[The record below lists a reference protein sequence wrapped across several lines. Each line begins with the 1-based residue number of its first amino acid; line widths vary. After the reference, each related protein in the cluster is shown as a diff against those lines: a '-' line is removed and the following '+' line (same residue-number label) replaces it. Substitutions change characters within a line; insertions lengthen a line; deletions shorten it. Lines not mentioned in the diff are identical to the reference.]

1 MMRCFIIL
9 LITSLL
15 LGCINVGPDYKAPI
29 VNVPKKWTGTPPI
42 AQKKTLQP
50 EQWWKA
56 FNDPILDQLITD
68 AIAANLDLKQAL
80 ARVRDARAQRWITIT
95 AGLPT
100 VSGTSN
106 ATRRFNNYSSSS
118 QAGPQS
124 TGGAFGIGDQII
136 NIFQLGFDSQWEVDI
151 FGGERRAIE
160 AADANIDSEIEN
172 SRNVLISLLAEVAGN
187 YIELRTNQQLIVIT
201 RNNVN
206 SQRDTV
212 KLNQIRQQ
220 AGFSS
225 MLEVAQAESQA
236 STTEAFMPVYETVV
250 KQSIHALSILLN
262 REPNALSS
270 RLNNLGSIPVM
281 PTVAITD
288 LPSELLLRR
297 PDIRRAER
305 QMAKANADIGVATA
319 ELYPRVNLSA
329 FVGLQNAQISD
340 FTPMGKSWDTA
351 SSLTLPIFN
360 WGRIKANIKS
370 KNALFD
376 LAFLSYQ
383 SAVLTAFK
391 EVEDALV
398 AYANEQQR
406 YRSLELAVNASL
418 LSVKMANERYDH
430 GLTMFLDVLQA
441 QESLFQAQR
450 NLADSKA
457 QLSTDLIILYKALG
471 GGWQNQASVADDTD
485 IKPQRELWLDG
496 VFTAPKHNAP

>member
-15 LGCINVGPDYKAPI
+15 SGCINVGPDYKAPI

-42 AQKKTLQP
+42 AQKKSLQP

-187 YIELRTNQQLIVIT
+187 YIELRTNQQLIAIT
-201 RNNVN
+201 RNNVS

-281 PTVAITD
+281 QTVAITD

-471 GGWQNQASVADDTD
+471 GGWQNQASVADDTN

>member
-42 AQKKTLQP
+42 AQKKSLQP

>member
-42 AQKKTLQP
+42 AQKKSLQP

-187 YIELRTNQQLIVIT
+187 YIELRTNQQLIAIT
-201 RNNVN
+201 RNNVS

>member
-15 LGCINVGPDYKAPI
+15 SGCINVGPDYKAPI
-29 VNVPKKWTGTPPI
+29 VNVPKKWTGTPTI
-42 AQKKTLQP
+42 EQKKSLQP

-201 RNNVN
+201 RNNVS

-281 PTVAITD
+281 QTVAITD

>member
-15 LGCINVGPDYKAPI
+15 SGCINVGPDYKAPI

-42 AQKKTLQP
+42 AQKKSLQP

-100 VSGTSN
+100 VSGASN

-118 QAGPQS
+118 QAGLQS

-187 YIELRTNQQLIVIT
+187 YIELRTNQQLIAIT
-201 RNNVN
+201 RNNVS

-305 QMAKANADIGVATA
+305 KMAKANADIGVATA

>member
-1 MMRCFIIL
+1 
-9 LITSLL
+9 
-15 LGCINVGPDYKAPI
+15 
-29 VNVPKKWTGTPPI
+29 
-42 AQKKTLQP
+42 
-50 EQWWKA
+50 
-56 FNDPILDQLITD
+56 
-68 AIAANLDLKQAL
+68 
-80 ARVRDARAQRWITIT
+80 
-95 AGLPT
+95 
-100 VSGTSN
+100 
-106 ATRRFNNYSSSS
+106 
-118 QAGPQS
+118 
-124 TGGAFGIGDQII
+124 
-136 NIFQLGFDSQWEVDI
+136 
-151 FGGERRAIE
+151 
-160 AADANIDSEIEN
+160 
-172 SRNVLISLLAEVAGN
+172 
-187 YIELRTNQQLIVIT
+187 
-201 RNNVN
+201 
-206 SQRDTV
+206 
-212 KLNQIRQQ
+212 
-220 AGFSS
+220 

-236 STTEAFMPVYETVV
+236 ATTEAFMPVYETIV

-262 REPNALSS
+262 REPNALAS
-270 RLNNLGSIPVM
+270 RLKNIGPIPAM

-305 QMAKANADIGVATA
+305 LMAKANADVGVATA

-329 FVGLQNAQISD
+329 FIGLQNAQISD
-340 FTPMGKSWDTA
+340 FTPIGKSWDTA

-376 LAFLSYQ
+376 VAFLTYQ
-383 SAVLTAFK
+383 SSVLTAFK

-406 YRSLELAVNASL
+406 FRSLELAVNASL

-471 GGWQNQASVADDTD
+471 GGWQNQASVADDVN
-485 IKPQRELWLDG
+485 IKPQKELWLDG
-496 VFTAPKHNAP
+496 VFTPPKHNAP

>member
-15 LGCINVGPDYKAPI
+15 SGCINVGPDYKAPI
-29 VNVPKKWTGTPPI
+29 VNVPKKWTGTPTI
-42 AQKKTLQP
+42 EQKKSLQP

-187 YIELRTNQQLIVIT
+187 YIELRTNQQLIAIT
-201 RNNVN
+201 RNNVS

-398 AYANEQQR
+398 AYANEQHR

>member
-1 MMRCFIIL
+1 M
-9 LITSLL
+9 
-15 LGCINVGPDYKAPI
+15 
-29 VNVPKKWTGTPPI
+29 
-42 AQKKTLQP
+42 
-50 EQWWKA
+50 
-56 FNDPILDQLITD
+56 
-68 AIAANLDLKQAL
+68 
-80 ARVRDARAQRWITIT
+80 
-95 AGLPT
+95 
-100 VSGTSN
+100 
-106 ATRRFNNYSSSS
+106 
-118 QAGPQS
+118 
-124 TGGAFGIGDQII
+124 
-136 NIFQLGFDSQWEVDI
+136 DI

-187 YIELRTNQQLIVIT
+187 YIELRTNQQLIAIT
-201 RNNVN
+201 RNNVS

-398 AYANEQQR
+398 AYANEQHR

>member
-15 LGCINVGPDYKAPI
+15 SGCINVGPDYKAPI
-29 VNVPKKWTGTPPI
+29 VNVPKKWTGTPTI
-42 AQKKTLQP
+42 EQKKSLQP

-187 YIELRTNQQLIVIT
+187 YIELRTNQQLIAIT
-201 RNNVN
+201 RNNVS

-281 PTVAITD
+281 QTVAITD

-398 AYANEQQR
+398 AYANEQHR

>member
-1 MMRCFIIL
+1 
-9 LITSLL
+9 
-15 LGCINVGPDYKAPI
+15 
-29 VNVPKKWTGTPPI
+29 
-42 AQKKTLQP
+42 
-50 EQWWKA
+50 
-56 FNDPILDQLITD
+56 
-68 AIAANLDLKQAL
+68 
-80 ARVRDARAQRWITIT
+80 
-95 AGLPT
+95 
-100 VSGTSN
+100 
-106 ATRRFNNYSSSS
+106 
-118 QAGPQS
+118 
-124 TGGAFGIGDQII
+124 
-136 NIFQLGFDSQWEVDI
+136 
-151 FGGERRAIE
+151 
-160 AADANIDSEIEN
+160 
-172 SRNVLISLLAEVAGN
+172 
-187 YIELRTNQQLIVIT
+187 
-201 RNNVN
+201 
-206 SQRDTV
+206 
-212 KLNQIRQQ
+212 
-220 AGFSS
+220 

-281 PTVAITD
+281 QTVAITD

>member
-1 MMRCFIIL
+1 
-9 LITSLL
+9 
-15 LGCINVGPDYKAPI
+15 
-29 VNVPKKWTGTPPI
+29 
-42 AQKKTLQP
+42 
-50 EQWWKA
+50 
-56 FNDPILDQLITD
+56 
-68 AIAANLDLKQAL
+68 
-80 ARVRDARAQRWITIT
+80 
-95 AGLPT
+95 
-100 VSGTSN
+100 
-106 ATRRFNNYSSSS
+106 
-118 QAGPQS
+118 
-124 TGGAFGIGDQII
+124 
-136 NIFQLGFDSQWEVDI
+136 
-151 FGGERRAIE
+151 
-160 AADANIDSEIEN
+160 
-172 SRNVLISLLAEVAGN
+172 
-187 YIELRTNQQLIVIT
+187 
-201 RNNVN
+201 
-206 SQRDTV
+206 
-212 KLNQIRQQ
+212 
-220 AGFSS
+220 

>member
-15 LGCINVGPDYKAPI
+15 SGCINVGPDYKAPI
-29 VNVPKKWTGTPPI
+29 VKVPKKWTGTPTI
-42 AQKKTLQP
+42 EQKKSLQP

-281 PTVAITD
+281 QTVAITD

>member
-1 MMRCFIIL
+1 MMRCFIVL

-15 LGCINVGPDYKAPI
+15 SSCINVGPDYKAPI
-29 VNVPKKWTGTPPI
+29 VNVPKKWTGTPTI
-42 AQKKTLQP
+42 EQKKSLQP

-398 AYANEQQR
+398 AYANEQHR

>member
-1 MMRCFIIL
+1 MMRCFIVL

-15 LGCINVGPDYKAPI
+15 SGCINVGPDYKAPI
-29 VNVPKKWTGTPPI
+29 VNVPKKWTGTPTI
-42 AQKKTLQP
+42 EQKKSLQP

-340 FTPMGKSWDTA
+340 FTPIVKS
-351 SSLTLPIFN
+351 IF
-360 WGRIKANIKS
+360 
-370 KNALFD
+370 
-376 LAFLSYQ
+376 
-383 SAVLTAFK
+383 
-391 EVEDALV
+391 
-398 AYANEQQR
+398 
-406 YRSLELAVNASL
+406 
-418 LSVKMANERYDH
+418 
-430 GLTMFLDVLQA
+430 
-441 QESLFQAQR
+441 
-450 NLADSKA
+450 
-457 QLSTDLIILYKALG
+457 
-471 GGWQNQASVADDTD
+471 
-485 IKPQRELWLDG
+485 
-496 VFTAPKHNAP
+496 

>member
-15 LGCINVGPDYKAPI
+15 SGCINVGPDYKAPI
-29 VNVPKKWTGTPPI
+29 VNVPKKWTGTPTI
-42 AQKKTLQP
+42 EQKKSLQP

-100 VSGTSN
+100 VSGASN

-187 YIELRTNQQLIVIT
+187 YIELRTNQQLIAIT
-201 RNNVN
+201 RNNVS

-281 PTVAITD
+281 QTVAITD

>member
-1 MMRCFIIL
+1 
-9 LITSLL
+9 
-15 LGCINVGPDYKAPI
+15 
-29 VNVPKKWTGTPPI
+29 
-42 AQKKTLQP
+42 
-50 EQWWKA
+50 
-56 FNDPILDQLITD
+56 
-68 AIAANLDLKQAL
+68 
-80 ARVRDARAQRWITIT
+80 
-95 AGLPT
+95 
-100 VSGTSN
+100 
-106 ATRRFNNYSSSS
+106 
-118 QAGPQS
+118 
-124 TGGAFGIGDQII
+124 
-136 NIFQLGFDSQWEVDI
+136 
-151 FGGERRAIE
+151 
-160 AADANIDSEIEN
+160 
-172 SRNVLISLLAEVAGN
+172 
-187 YIELRTNQQLIVIT
+187 
-201 RNNVN
+201 
-206 SQRDTV
+206 
-212 KLNQIRQQ
+212 
-220 AGFSS
+220 

-496 VFTAPKHNAP
+496 VFTAPKHNVP